1 LTKAIEKIMAED
13 NGKSLWKRIT
23 ELKVENS
30 YLKASAV
37 ESAETI
43 DMLLNSVYSGIEDYD
58 LLQEGNKSLLAEC
71 DEMRYHCEDLESALV
86 RVCSSAVKDIAALES
101 RIRSVM
107 AYSMEV
113 AATGK
118 KRLSDFEGELI
129 GDLAELCTLYECSI
143 QSRRF
148 VLADA

>member
-1 LTKAIEKIMAED
+1 MKAIEKIMAED

-101 RIRSVM
+101 RIRSVV

-113 AATGK
+113 AATCK
-118 KRLSDFEGELI
+118 K
-129 GDLAELCTLYECSI
+129 CT
-143 QSRRF
+143 
-148 VLADA
+148 